1 MTSRGSF
8 AARLAVVALI
18 TLLLTLSASGQAL
31 AAKKAAAKK
40 KEPPVAADSIDAI
53 DANLPGTGGSGCY
66 KLSPGRI
73 FHRCEPQSLP
83 YGRCRTGN
91 MSCRGNYQL
100 SPIGWYK
107 CADSSGKTTGT
118 PVAPSILILGD
129 NSKHRMSTGHVFVVE
144 KVKDQGGGRWDLVLS
159 HTNYDRKCSLE
170 TNVSAGY
177 DEKNRIVTMHTGKW
191 SPWGKSLKA
200 LGFIVK

>member
-1 MTSRGSF
+1 MTSRGTIT
-8 AARLAVVALI
+8 ARLASSIIFALA
-18 TLLLTLSASGQAL
+18 LAVLTAGPAL
-31 AAKKAAAKK
+31 AAKKPPAKK
-40 KEPPVAADSIDAI
+40 KPQPEAAETVNPI

-66 KLSPGRI
+66 KLSPGRL

-107 CADSSGKTTGT
+107 CADSNGKTTGT

-144 KVKDQGGGRWDLVLS
+144 KVKDLGGGRWDLVLS
-159 HTNYDRKCSLE
+159 HTNYDRKCSIE